1 MADMTG
7 LVPSQVADI
16 RNPHQPESFKMLS
29 SEEQSA
35 LVRCHKNLGHPSPE
49 RLSTVLR
56 QQGYRPGI
64 AKAAWNINA
73 RCASQVLHPSLLG
86 RVHFAMTLISTT
98 EFALMACLGQTAK
111 ERIPHVSHGRL
122 VL

>member
-1 MADMTG
+1 MTG

-64 AKAAWNINA
+64 AKAALEYQCSVCQSSVAPKPA
-73 RCASQVLHPSLLG
+73 RPSTLRDDLDFNDRVCIDGLSWTNSQG
-86 RVHFAMTLISTT
+86 KNSTCIT
-98 EFALMACLGQTAK
+98 W
-111 ERIPHVSHGRL
+111 
-122 VL
+122 